1 MKNKT
6 KNRLL
11 LSLCCA
17 FMFSAAPLGLSACGE
32 PEGYDETGVY
42 YCVVDGKEY
51 VLSLSGE
58 KFSLVMG
65 ESNDFGTYKFEG
77 DVLTLRFDDDK
88 ADNTAKLTD
97 KGVATVTLNGKSY
110 TFLKKVN
117 YQVTYEVNGGSAV
130 ATTTVLNGKT
140 LSKPADP
147 TKDGYYFVGW
157 YTDAEFTTPF
167 MFDATPITGNIKLY
181 ARFEAVLV
189 GQEEYTVTFEVDG
202 VSNAYAAKKTVS
214 GKVFD
219 LPTPTKADA
228 TFAGWWLSDSQD
240 ATKLTCKYDG
250 QTLNENTK
258 LFAVWNNNA
267 PLVSVTAT
275 GVTWS
280 ASGANNS
287 YTLKITAPNESD
299 SVTQTIGE
307 SKFDYDFTKKA
318 AGEYVVEVTLGDK
331 TTKVYY
337 NNKQLDDVSFF
348 AVVEPSVLVFN
359 AVENAERY
367 LITVDCGNEKHE
379 HVAFN
384 NGSSVYYNFA
394 NCDMQEGGIVFTVEA
409 VADGYMTSKSSA
421 FTYSRDLDNV
431 TGLKVD
437 AAKEQ
442 VSWNRVSGAFSYV
455 VEIKKGDTTTKV
467 NVGAKT
473 SYSLKEYSGELTIK
487 VYPVADG
494 YNAPEGVSVK
504 YTKAN
509 LATPSNVHFEGKKLV
524 WNAVEGATKYNVK
537 IGAQVYETTT
547 ASYDLSNLAYAAEYV
562 VSVQAVGATEDK
574 NSAYS
579 TSMTVKADVMSEKL
593 VYNKGEISWT
603 PVLDADSYSVKVNGG
618 TAVQVDGK
626 FNSYA
631 VKLTKAGANK
641 IEVCAYYRGQKI
653 TDWVSTEV
661 FAYEIEFDTRGGSE
675 VAPIYKA
682 IGDKIELPTNVTY
695 EGYIF
700 AGWYNVP
707 GGPKNNGSKYE
718 DAYYTENGN
727 TLLYAYWTP
736 QDYEVT
742 LTVNSEEG
750 TIEQTKGTV
759 YYKEN
764 YTLPVAVSKDTTRV
778 FGGWYAQPNGGGTQ
792 YTDPLGN
799 SKGVWSSTQ
808 GLVLYANWIDV
819 FSFDAIDNGAAYSV
833 SKGLGID
840 YVTEITIPSTY
851 SGKPV
856 TTVEGSA
863 FKSCSKLKKIKMPDT
878 IQLVSIPV
886 DGGNGTGSPFEG
898 CNYLESVEVYCVDPE
913 NHNKHEV
920 KYSSSD
926 GVLLYHQGEEVHVK
940 YVPYR
945 KRGSFE
951 IPDGVTTIPIN
962 AFKGTRLSEVIIP
975 ASVTLIE
982 ETAFT
987 KGTYDSNSNLTSV
1000 VFKLAADGVEEKP
1013 LEIAK
1018 NAFRYCNQLTSVTLP
1033 ARLVDFDIDI
1043 FANCT
1048 KLAKIFIA
1056 GRAAAG
1062 VETQYASTDDGVL
1075 TNVDGDTIVYVP
1087 KGRTGE
1093 YTIPRGVTAIGA
1105 GAFQDCKGLTKV
1117 TIPGWVQTID
1127 ANAFRNCTSLRSVV
1141 FEGEAT
1147 DMPLTI
1153 EQYAFYGC
1161 TGLTSLELPENL
1173 GGLKKHAFG
1182 GTSSLTEV
1190 KVTGANMEL
1199 ENAAFGTNSASPEYY
1214 VTDLFIGKD
1223 VKEFEVTGVFG
1234 GQTLARVEVE
1244 SGNQNYVTT
1253 ADGVLFNG
1261 DKSTIVYFP
1270 TAISGEYEIVE
1281 TVKTI
1286 GAEVFRNK
1294 YITKVIVGK
1303 NVTSIGEGAFM
1314 DCSQLETVEF
1324 KAGTADL
1331 EIAKNAFLNCAKIKA
1346 IELPDRLISLGD
1358 YAFAG
1363 TSLTAVEIPA
1373 KTVALGS
1380 TPATVFEG
1388 CETFTN
1394 ITVDPNN
1401 TAFAAIDGILY
1412 GKVQGVI
1419 TTLYF
1424 APTLNSGKNGVVD
1437 IPKTVVAIGDKAFYG
1452 NENITE
1458 IKFSQG
1464 VDGAISFGADALVG
1478 LEKLEKVSLP
1488 VGLTTITENM
1498 FKGNEALTTVIVP
1511 YTVTNI
1517 KQLAFSGC
1525 KSLTNV
1531 TFDPAPSGKTAPAL
1545 SFDDCAGSTNTSKG
1559 VFDGC
1564 TSLTT
1569 LTIPAR
1575 TTYIGSYSLSYSALT
1590 AVTIPR
1596 AVTSLGNGVFLKAKS
1611 LKTVTFEQGS
1621 TLTEIPYQLFY
1632 ECTELNT
1639 INNFPETVTSLG
1651 NSSGGNVFYNTAITE
1666 FTVPSNV
1673 TAIAASSFSNC
1684 KKLATLTFAAGTE
1697 DLTIGDSAFTN
1708 CMELKYVKIPA
1719 RTIVIGQSAFNGCT
1733 ALGTDAQKPKGVEFE
1748 ENSRLERIGMGTTGQ
1763 TFRSCVGLTEFTFPE
1778 TIKVV
1783 TDADTG
1789 ATSTVV
1795 GSIDVGKQ
1803 LFYGCTNLKKVHI
1816 SSTVTSIDQSFI
1828 NSTAIET
1835 LTVSPNNKNIKYDS
1849 TKHIFTNVVTDTLT
1863 QTETVDAYLYAYGQL
1878 PAAAL
1883 DSEGTL
1889 TIPDGIKS
1897 IADYAFQ
1904 KQTGIK
1910 KISFPASLEYIG
1922 SYAFDGCTKLAA
1934 LEFRGTSSLKEL
1946 GGYVFRGT
1954 GLVTV
1959 TLPDSIDTMGVSVF
1973 ENCKSL
1979 TGANIPLGITS
1990 IPATTFKGCTSLVS
2004 FTVPTHVTS
2013 LGNSSSGGSIF
2024 YGCSK
2029 LETVTLH
2036 DGIGYIAGST
2046 FYNCSKLNN
2055 ITLPNNTSYT
2065 TLENSLFYGCKALT
2079 SITIPANV
2087 IKIGS
2092 SKESKVFYNC
2102 SKLETVTFA
2111 GNNVTT
2117 IQGYAF
2123 YGCSV
2128 LKNITIPETLSTLGV
2143 CAFYNCK
2150 ALETATLPVGIT
2162 AIENNNAVYGNIF
2175 YGCSA
2180 LKSVT
2185 ILGAMTKIY
2194 DLMFYGCTSLTS
2206 FTFPEGITSIG
2217 KQAFYNTGLTS
2228 IELPLLDS
2236 IGDAAFAKSKALAS
2250 VTFNSEQRTIGT
2262 NMFYGC
2268 SALKSVTLPENLVE
2282 IGMYGFEE
2290 TGLTSINIPD
2300 KTATIGDYAFNNCK
2314 DLAQVNLGESVK
2326 SIGIGAFYGTGV
2338 RSITIPASVTSIG
2351 GTAFFDCNEL
2361 TDMSV
2366 DSSNVVYTMDA
2377 EGTLWADNMKRIVS
2391 FSPTAVL
2398 EGGELILTEGMSFET
2413 YAFYGC
2419 TNIKKVV
2426 LPDSLKYIPE
2436 YAFYGCTALRSV
2448 EFGSGL
2454 EEVGQYAFYGCSSL
2468 ESALLPEKTEVIG
2481 ISAFEKSGVKAITIT
2496 GVKYLYN
2503 NAFAETAITGKL
2515 VLPDTLY
2522 TQANTSNIIAKTF
2535 YKCTG
2540 ITELV
2545 VPSNVTVLG
2554 TSAFEGCSNLE
2565 TVTIAEGLTQM
2576 YDKVFMDCV
2585 KLKNI
2590 TIPDTCVA
2598 YRDYVF
2604 ANTAIEEFTFSA
2616 KLTSPGGYTFTNCK
2630 SLKRVVFQDGPTAFG
2645 YYSNSNWG
2653 GRYLIQGCTALEEL
2667 ILPNTLQYL
2676 RSDSSGNS
2684 VFSVGKDANGVACEA
2699 YGLKK
2704 IVIPASVTTL
2714 QEKVFENV
2722 PADCQVYVRGS
2733 QSAYAPLW
2741 ADGWDSYLTLPVIWD
2756 YTGN

>member
-1 MKNKT
+1 MNNKS
-6 KNRLL
+6 KKRLL

-17 FMFSAAPLGLSACGE
+17 FMFSATPLALSACGE

-51 VLSLSGE
+51 LLSLSGE

-77 DVLTLRFDDDK
+77 DVLTLRFDDEK
-88 ADNTAKLTD
+88 EANTAKLTD
-97 KGVATVTLNGKSY
+97 EGVATVTINGKKY

-117 YQVTYEVNGGSAV
+117 YQVTYEVNGGSAITP
-130 ATTTVLNGKT
+130 ATVLNGKT

-147 TKDGYYFVGW
+147 KKDGYYFIGW
-157 YTDAEFTTPF
+157 YADADFTTPF
-167 MFDATPITGNIKLY
+167 AFDATPITENITLY
-181 ARFEAVLV
+181 ARFEAELI
-189 GQEEYTVTFEVDG
+189 GQEEYTVTFVVDG
-202 VSNAYAAKKTVS
+202 ASNAYEAKKTVS

-219 LPTPTKADA
+219 LPTPTKDGA
-228 TFAGWWLSDSQD
+228 TFAGWWLSDAQD
-240 ATKLTCKYDG
+240 ASKLTCKYEG
-250 QTLNENTK
+250 QVLNENTK
-258 LFAVWNNNA
+258 LFAVWASNA
-267 PLVSVTAT
+267 PLVSVTKT

-287 YTLKITAPNESD
+287 YTVKITAPNESD
-299 SVTQTIGE
+299 NVTQTIGE
-307 SKFDYDFTKKA
+307 SKFDYDFSKKA

-331 TTKVYY
+331 TTKAYY
-337 NNKQLDDVSFF
+337 NNKQLADVSFF
-348 AVVEPSVLVFN
+348 TVVEPSVLVFN
-359 AVENAERY
+359 AVENAEKY

-379 HVAFN
+379 HVAFD
-384 NGSSVYYNFA
+384 NGTSVYYNFE
-394 NCDMQEGGIVFTVEA
+394 NCDMQKDGIVFTVEA
-409 VADGYMTSKSSA
+409 VADGYMTSKSGA
-421 FTYSRDLDNV
+421 FAYSRDLKNV

-442 VSWNRVSGAFSYV
+442 VSWDRVSNAFSYV

-473 SYSLKEYSGELTIK
+473 SYSLKEYSGALTIK
-487 VYPVADG
+487 VYPVANG
-494 YNAPEGVSVK
+494 YNSPDGVSVN

-524 WNAVEGATKYNVK
+524 WNEVEGATKYNVK
-537 IGAQVYETTT
+537 IGTQIYETTT
-547 ASYDLSNLAYAAEYV
+547 ASYDLSSLAYAAEYV
-562 VSVQAVGATEDK
+562 VSVQSVGATADK

-579 TSMTVKADVMSEKL
+579 EALSVKADVMAEKL
-593 VYNKGEISWT
+593 VYSKGEISWT
-603 PVLDADSYSVKVNGG
+603 PVLDADSYAVKVNGG
-618 TAVQVDGK
+618 AVVNVDGK

-631 VKLTKAGANK
+631 VKLTKAGANT

-661 FAYEIEFDTRGGSE
+661 FAYEIEFDTRGGSD
-675 VAPIYKA
+675 VAPMYKA
-682 IGDKIELPTNVTY
+682 IGDKIELPTDATY

-707 GGPKNNGSKYE
+707 GGPKNNGAKYVDE
-718 DAYYTENGN
+718 YYMENGN
-727 TLLYAYWTP
+727 TMLYAYWTP

-742 LTVNSEEG
+742 LTVNGEEG
-750 TIEQTKGTV
+750 TIDQTKGTV

-799 SKGVWSSTQ
+799 SKSVWSSTQ
-808 GLVLYANWIDV
+808 GLVLYAHWIDV
-819 FSFDAIDNGAAYSV
+819 FSFNAIDNGAAYSV

-840 YVTEITIPSTY
+840 YVTEITIPATY

-898 CNYLESVEVYCVDPE
+898 CTYLESVEVYCVDSA

-926 GVLLYHQGEEVHVK
+926 GVLLYHEGADIHVK

-975 ASVTLIE
+975 ASVTVIE

-987 KGTYDSNSNLTSV
+987 KGTYDTNSNLTSV
-1000 VFKLAADGVEEKP
+1000 VFKLAPEGVEEKP
-1013 LEIAK
+1013 LQIAK

-1033 ARLVDFDIDI
+1033 ARLVDFNIDI
-1043 FANCT
+1043 FTNCT
-1048 KLAKIFIA
+1048 KLAKIFIT
-1056 GRAAAG
+1056 GNAAAG
-1062 VETQYASTDDGVL
+1062 VESQYASTADGVL

-1093 YTIPRGVTAIGA
+1093 YTIPRGVTAIGV

-1117 TIPGWVQTID
+1117 TIPGWVETIE

-1147 DMPLTI
+1147 DMALNI

-1161 TGLTSLELPENL
+1161 TGLTTLELPANL
-1173 GGLKKHAFG
+1173 VKLEKYAFG

-1199 ENAAFGTNSASPEYY
+1199 ENVAFGTNSTSPEYY
-1214 VTDLFIGKD
+1214 VRDLFIGKD

-1234 GQTLARVEVE
+1234 GQTLVKVTVEE
-1244 SGNQNYVTT
+1244 GNENYVTT

-1270 TAISGEYEIVE
+1270 MAINGEYEIVDS
-1281 TVKTI
+1281 VKTI

-1331 EIAKNAFLNCAKIKA
+1331 EIAKNAFLNCAKIKE

-1363 TSLTAVEIPA
+1363 TSLTSVEIPE

-1388 CETFTN
+1388 CEPFTN
-1394 ITVDPNN
+1394 ITVDSNN
-1401 TAFAAIDGILY
+1401 VAFAAIDGILY
-1412 GKVQGVI
+1412 GKVEGVI

-1424 APTLNSGKNGVVD
+1424 APALNSGKNGVVD
-1437 IPKTVVAIGDKAFYG
+1437 IPKTVVSIGDKAFYG
-1452 NENITE
+1452 NENIKE

-1464 VDGAISFGADALVG
+1464 VDGELTFGVDALVG

-1488 VGLTTITENM
+1488 VGLTTISENM
-1498 FKGNEALTTVIVP
+1498 FKGNEALKTVIVP
-1511 YTVTNI
+1511 YTVTNV
-1517 KQLAFSGC
+1517 KKLAFSGC
-1525 KSLTNV
+1525 KSLTLV
-1531 TFDPAPSGKTAPAL
+1531 QFDSAPSGKTAPAL
-1545 SFDDCAGSTNTSKG
+1545 SFDDCGGTSYG
-1559 VFDGC
+1559 VFSGC
-1564 TSLTT
+1564 TSLTSVE
-1569 LTIPAR
+1569 IPAR
-1575 TTYIGSYSLSYSALT
+1575 TTYLGSYTFAMSSVTS
-1590 AVTIPR
+1590 VTIPK
-1596 AVTSLGNGVFLKAKS
+1596 AVTALGDSLFYQAKS
-1611 LKTVTFEQGS
+1611 LETVTFEKGS
-1621 TLTEIPYQLFY
+1621 TITEMPSRTFY
-1632 ECTELNT
+1632 ECTALTT
-1639 INNFPETVTSLG
+1639 INNFPETVTTIGTTGSNTG
-1651 NSSGGNVFYNTAITE
+1651 STFYKTAITE
-1666 FTVPSNV
+1666 FTVPGGV
-1673 TAIAASSFSNC
+1673 TAIGASTFSNC
-1684 KKLATLTFAAGTE
+1684 AKLENVTFEEGTE
-1697 DLTIGDSAFTN
+1697 NLTIQDSAFTN
-1708 CMELKYVKIPA
+1708 CLALKYVKIPA
-1719 RTIVIGQSAFNGCT
+1719 RTIVIGQSAFKGCT
-1733 ALGTDAQKPKGVEFE
+1733 ALGTDAQKPKGIEFE
-1748 ENSRLERIGMGTTGQ
+1748 ANSRLERIGMGLTGQ
-1763 TFRSCVGLTEFTFPE
+1763 TFYGCVGLTEFAFPE
-1778 TIKVV
+1778 TVKVV
-1783 TDADTG
+1783 TDVDTG
-1789 ATSTVV
+1789 VTSTVT
-1795 GSIDVGKQ
+1795 GSIELGKQ
-1803 LFYGCTNLKKVHI
+1803 LFYGCTNLKTVHI
-1816 SSTVTSIDQSFI
+1816 SSTVTSIDQTFI

-1849 TKHIFTNVVTDTLT
+1849 TKHIFTNVVTDAQT
-1863 QTETVDAYLYAYGQL
+1863 QTETVDAYLYAYGKL
-1878 PAAAL
+1878 PEAAL

-1910 KISFPASLEYIG
+1910 KLSLPASLEYIG
-1922 SYAFDGCTKLAA
+1922 DYAFDGCSNLAA
-1934 LEFRGTSSLKEL
+1934 IEFRGTSSLKEL
-1946 GGYVFRGT
+1946 GSYVFQST
-1954 GLVTV
+1954 ALVTV
-1959 TLPDSIDTMGVSVF
+1959 TLPDTIDTMGTSVF
-1973 ENCKSL
+1973 AKCTKL

-1990 IPATTFKGCTSLVS
+1990 IPASTFSGCTSLVS

-2024 YGCSK
+2024 NGCSK
-2029 LETVTLH
+2029 LESVTLH
-2036 DGIGYIAGST
+2036 DGITYIGGST
-2046 FYNCSKLNN
+2046 FYNCAKLSS
-2055 ITLPNNTSYT
+2055 IDLPENSSYA
-2065 TLENSLFYGCKALT
+2065 TLENNMFYGCKALT

-2087 IKIGS
+2087 TKIGS
-2092 SKESKVFYNC
+2092 TGQTRVFYNC
-2102 SKLETVTFA
+2102 TALTTITFA
-2111 GNNVTT
+2111 GNNVSSF
-2117 IQGYAF
+2117 GHYAF
-2123 YGCSV
+2123 ENCTA
-2128 LKNITIPETLSTLGV
+2128 LKNFVIPDTLSSLGV
-2143 CAFYNCK
+2143 CAFKGCK
-2150 ALETATLPVGIT
+2150 ALETATLPAGIT
-2162 AIENNNAVYGNIF
+2162 SITNYNAVYGDIF
-2175 YGCSA
+2175 SGCTS

-2185 ILGAMTKIY
+2185 IQGAMTKIY
-2194 DLMFYGCTSLTS
+2194 DNFFYGCTSLTS
-2206 FTFPEGITSIG
+2206 FTFPESVTSVG

-2228 IELPLLDS
+2228 INLPLLDS
-2236 IGDAAFAKSKALAS
+2236 IGDAAFAGSKALAS
-2250 VTFNSEQRTIGT
+2250 VTFNSEQRIIGT
-2262 NMFYGC
+2262 NMFYNC
-2268 SALKSVTLPENLVE
+2268 TALKSVTLPENLSE
-2282 IGMYGFEE
+2282 IGTYGFEAS
-2290 TGLTSINIPD
+2290 GLTSITIPD
-2300 KTATIGDYAFNNCK
+2300 KVSTIGDYAFNGCK
-2314 DLAQVNLGESVK
+2314 DLAQVNLGEGVK

-2338 RSITIPASVTSIG
+2338 RSITIPASVTYIG
-2351 GTAFFDCNEL
+2351 GTAFFECNDL

-2391 FSPTAVL
+2391 FSPTAEL
-2398 EGGELILTEGMSFET
+2398 EGGVLTLTEGMSFET

-2419 TNIKKVV
+2419 TNVKKVV
-2426 LPDSLKYIPE
+2426 MPDSLKSIPD
-2436 YAFYGCTALRSV
+2436 YAFYNCTALREV

-2454 EEVGQYAFYGCSSL
+2454 EEVGAYAFYGCSSL
-2468 ESALLPEKTEVIG
+2468 EAAMLPDATEVIYKG
-2481 ISAFEKSGVKAITIT
+2481 AFEKSGVKNISIN
-2496 GVKYLYN
+2496 GVVYMGDS
-2503 NAFAETAITGKL
+2503 AFAETAITGKL
-2515 VLPDTLY
+2515 ELPTTL
-2522 TQANTSNIIAKTF
+2522 TSTASGYQLNKVF
-2535 YKCTG
+2535 YKCTN

-2545 VPSNVTVLG
+2545 VPSNVTMFS

-2565 TVTIAEGLTQM
+2565 KVTIAEGFTQM
-2576 YDKVFMDCV
+2576 YDKVFKDCV
-2585 KLKNI
+2585 KLKDI
-2590 TIPDTCVA
+2590 TIPESCIA
-2598 YRDYVF
+2598 YRDRVF
-2604 ANTAIEEFTFSA
+2604 ENTAIEEFTFSA
-2616 KLTSPGGYTFTNCK
+2616 GLTSPGGYTFTNCK
-2630 SLKRVVFQDGPTAFG
+2630 NLKRIVFKDGPTSFG

-2667 ILPNTLQYL
+2667 VLPNTLQYL
-2676 RSDSSGNS
+2676 KSDGSGNAL
-2684 VFSVGKDANGVACEA
+2684 FNLNAADGCEP

-2714 QEKVFENV
+2714 QAKVFQDL

-2733 QSAYAPLW
+2733 ESAYAPLW
-2741 ADGWDSYLTLPVIWD
+2741 AEGWDSYLILPVIWD

>member
-1 MKNKT
+1 MNNKS
-6 KNRLL
+6 KKRLL

-17 FMFSAAPLGLSACGE
+17 FMFSATPLALSACDE

-51 VLSLSGE
+51 LLSLSGE

-65 ESNDFGTYKFEG
+65 ESNDFGTYKFKG
-77 DVLTLRFDDDK
+77 DVLTLRFDDKK
-88 ADNTAKLTD
+88 AENTAKLTD
-97 KGVATVTLNGKSY
+97 EGVATVTINGKNY

-117 YQVTYEVNGGSAV
+117 YQVTYEVNGGSAITP
-130 ATTTVLNGKT
+130 ATVLNGKT

-147 TKDGYYFVGW
+147 KKDGYYFIGW

-167 MFDATPITGNIKLY
+167 AFNATPITENITLY
-181 ARFEAVLV
+181 ARFEAALV
-189 GQEEYTVTFEVDG
+189 GQDEYTVTFVVDG
-202 VSNAYAAKKTVS
+202 ASNVYDTKKTVS

-219 LPTPTKADA
+219 LPTPTKEGA
-228 TFAGWWLSDSQD
+228 TFAGWWLSDAQD
-240 ATKLTCKYDG
+240 ASKLTCKYEG
-250 QTLNENTK
+250 QVLNENTK
-258 LFAVWNNNA
+258 LFAVWASNA
-267 PLVSVTAT
+267 PLVSVTKT

-287 YTLKITAPNESD
+287 YTVKITAPNESD
-299 SVTQTIGE
+299 NVTQTVGE
-307 SKFDYDFTKKA
+307 SKFDYDFSKKA

-331 TTKVYY
+331 TTKAYY
-337 NNKQLDDVSFF
+337 NNKQLADVSFF

-359 AVENAERY
+359 AVENAEKY

-379 HVAFN
+379 HVAFD
-384 NGSSVYYNFA
+384 NGTSVYYNFA
-394 NCDMQEGGIVFTVEA
+394 NCDMQEDGIVFTVEA
-409 VADGYMTSKSSA
+409 VADGYMTSKSGTFA
-421 FTYSRDLDNV
+421 YSRDLKNV

-442 VSWNRVSGAFSYV
+442 VSWDRVSGAFSYV

-473 SYSLKEYSGELTIK
+473 SYSLKEYSGALTIK
-487 VYPVADG
+487 VYPVANG
-494 YNAPEGVSVK
+494 YNSPDGVSVN

-537 IGAQVYETTT
+537 IGTQVYETTT

-562 VSVQAVGATEDK
+562 VSVQSVGATADK

-579 TSMTVKADVMSEKL
+579 QALTVKADVMSEKL

-661 FAYEIEFDTRGGSE
+661 FAYEIEFDARGGSD

-682 IGDKIELPTNVTY
+682 IGDKIELPTDVTY

-707 GGPKNNGSKYE
+707 GGPKNNGAKYE
-718 DAYYTENGN
+718 DEYYMENGN
-727 TLLYAYWTP
+727 TVLYAYWTP

-742 LTVNSEEG
+742 LTVNGEEG
-750 TIEQTKGTV
+750 TIDQTKGTV

-808 GLVLYANWIDV
+808 GLVLYAHWIDV
-819 FSFDAIDNGAAYSV
+819 FSFNAIDNGAAYSV

-856 TTVEGSA
+856 TTIEGSA

-878 IQLVSIPV
+878 IQLVAIPV
-886 DGGNGTGSPFEG
+886 DGGNGTGSPFES
-898 CNYLESVEVYCVDPE
+898 CTYLESVEVYCVDPD

-926 GVLLYHQGEEVHVK
+926 GVLLYHQGEEIHVK

-987 KGTYDSNSNLTSV
+987 KGSTDTNSNLTSV
-1000 VFKLAADGVEEKP
+1000 VFKLAAEGVEEKP
-1013 LEIAK
+1013 LQIAK

-1033 ARLVDFDIDI
+1033 ARLVDFNIDI
-1043 FANCT
+1043 FTNCT
-1048 KLAKIFIA
+1048 KLAKIFIE
-1056 GRAAAG
+1056 GRAATG
-1062 VETQYASTDDGVL
+1062 VELKYASTKDGVL

-1093 YTIPRGVTAIGA
+1093 YSIPKGITAIGA

-1117 TIPGWVQTID
+1117 TIPSWVQTIE

-1161 TGLTSLELPENL
+1161 TGLTTLELPENL
-1173 GGLKKHAFG
+1173 AKLEKYAFG

-1199 ENAAFGTNSASPEYY
+1199 ENVAFGTNSASPEYY

-1234 GQTLARVEVE
+1234 GQTLARVKVE
-1244 SGNQNYVTT
+1244 AGNQNYVTT

-1261 DKSTIVYFP
+1261 DQSTIVYFP
-1270 TAISGEYEIVE
+1270 TAISGEYEIVDS
-1281 TVKTI
+1281 VKTI

-1331 EIAKNAFLNCAKIKA
+1331 EIAKNAFLNCAKIKE
-1346 IELPDRLISLGD
+1346 IQLPDRLISLGD

-1363 TSLTAVEIPA
+1363 TSLTSIEIPE
-1373 KTVALGS
+1373 KTIALGS

-1388 CETFTN
+1388 CEPFTN

-1401 TAFAAIDGILY
+1401 SAFAAIDGILY
-1412 GKVQGVI
+1412 GKVNGVI

-1424 APTLNSGKNGVVD
+1424 APALNSGKNGVVD
-1437 IPKTVVAIGDKAFYG
+1437 IPKTVVSVGDKAFYG

-1464 VDGAISFGADALVG
+1464 VNGELVFGTDALAG
-1478 LEKLEKVSLP
+1478 MQKLEKVSLP
-1488 VGLTTITENM
+1488 VGMTTISAAM
-1498 FKGNEALTTVIVP
+1498 FKNITTLKTVIVP
-1511 YTVTNI
+1511 YTITNI
-1517 KQLAFSGC
+1517 QAQAFSGC
-1525 KSLTNV
+1525 SNLSLV
-1531 TFDPAPSGKTAPAL
+1531 QFDNAPSGKTAPSL
-1545 SFDDCAGSTNTSKG
+1545 SFDDCAGTDKG
-1559 VFDGC
+1559 AFYGC

-1569 LTIPAR
+1569 LQIPAR
-1575 TTYIGSYSLSYSALT
+1575 TTYLGSYSFGYAGVTSIT
-1590 AVTIPR
+1590 IPKAVT
-1596 AVTSLGNGVFLKAKS
+1596 ALGNGAFYYAQS
-1611 LKTVTFEQGS
+1611 LETVTFEKGS
-1621 TLTEIPYQLFY
+1621 TISEMPYRLFDN
-1632 ECTELNT
+1632 CIALKK
-1639 INNFPETVTSLG
+1639 INNLPETVTSLG
-1651 NSSGGNVFYNTAITE
+1651 NSSGGSVFASTAITE
-1666 FTVPSNV
+1666 FTVPGGV
-1673 TAIAASSFSNC
+1673 TLIAGSTFSNC
-1684 KKLATLTFAAGTE
+1684 AKLENVTFAAGTE
-1697 DLTIGDSAFTN
+1697 DLTIQDSAFNN
-1708 CMELKYVKIPA
+1708 CLALKYVKIPA
-1719 RTIVIGQSAFNGCT
+1719 RTVVIGQSAFKGCS
-1733 ALGTDAQKPKGVEFE
+1733 ALGTDTAKPKGVEFE
-1748 ENSRLERIGMGTTGQ
+1748 ANSRLERIGLGLTGQ
-1763 TFRSCVGLTEFTFPE
+1763 TFYGCTGLTEFTFPE
-1778 TIKVV
+1778 TIKVI
-1783 TDADTG
+1783 TDVDTG
-1789 ATSTVV
+1789 ATSTIV

-1828 NSTAIET
+1828 NSTAIEEI
-1835 LTVSPNNKNIKYDS
+1835 TVSPNNKNIKYDS
-1849 TKHIFTNVVTDTLT
+1849 TKHIFTNVVTDTQT

-1922 SYAFDGCTKLAA
+1922 SYAFDGCTNLAEI
-1934 LEFRGTSSLKEL
+1934 EFRGTSSLKEL
-1946 GGYVFRGT
+1946 GSYVFQST
-1954 GLVTV
+1954 ALVSP
-1959 TLPDSIDTMGVSVF
+1959 TLPNSIDTMGSYVF
-1973 ENCKSL
+1973 SKCTKL
-1979 TGANIPLGITS
+1979 TSANIPTGITS
-1990 IPATTFKGCTSLVS
+1990 IPGGMFSGCTSLVT

-2013 LGNSSSGGSIF
+2013 LGNSSAGGSVF
-2024 YGCSK
+2024 NGCTK

-2036 DGIGYIAGST
+2036 DGIEYIGSST
-2046 FYNCSKLNN
+2046 FKGCSKLNN
-2055 ITLPNNTSYT
+2055 VTLPDNTSFVA
-2065 TLENSLFYGCKALT
+2065 LENNLFENCKALT
-2079 SITIPANV
+2079 TITIPANV
-2087 IKIGS
+2087 TKIGTTLGTGATF
-2092 SKESKVFYNC
+2092 KGC
-2102 SKLETVTFA
+2102 SNLTTVIFEGT
-2111 GNNVTT
+2111 NVTA
-2117 IQGYAF
+2117 IQGYSF
-2123 YGCSV
+2123 QNCTKLVNFTMPENLSV
-2128 LKNITIPETLSTLGV
+2128 LGRS
-2143 CAFYNCK
+2143 AFNACK
-2150 ALETATLPVGIT
+2150 ALTNITLPVGLT
-2162 AIENNNAVYGNIF
+2162 ELDEFKN
-2175 YGCSA
+2175 
-2180 LKSVT
+2180 SVANPH
-2185 ILGAMTKIY
+2185 GEGKQ
-2194 DLMFYGCTSLTS
+2194 FQGCTSLTTVTINGALS
-2206 FTFPEGITSIG
+2206 KITGYLFDGCTSLSSINFPESVIAIDAY
-2217 KQAFYNTGLTS
+2217 AFRNTGFTTITLPELS
-2228 IELPLLDS
+2228 RIETY
-2236 IGDAAFAKSKALAS
+2236 AFANCAKL
-2250 VTFNSEQRTIGT
+2250 T
-2262 NMFYGC
+2262 
-2268 SALKSVTLPENLVE
+2268 SVTLNEAQRILGTYMFYNCPKLETINLPSNLVG
-2282 IGMYGFEE
+2282 IPTYAFSK
-2290 TGLTSINIPD
+2290 TALTSVQIPE
-2300 KTATIGDYAFNNCK
+2300 KTSEIGDYAFTNCK
-2314 DLAQVNLGESVK
+2314 NLAQVNLGEGVK

-2351 GTAFFDCNEL
+2351 GTAFFECNEL

-2366 DSSNVVYTMDA
+2366 DSSNVVYAIDA

-2391 FSPTAVL
+2391 FSPTAEL
-2398 EGGELILTEGMSFET
+2398 EGGVLTLTEGMSFET

-2426 LPDSLKYIPE
+2426 MPDSLKTIPD
-2436 YAFYGCTALRSV
+2436 YAFYGCTTLREV
-2448 EFGSGL
+2448 EFGNGI
-2454 EEVGQYAFYGCSSL
+2454 EEVGAYAFYGCSSL
-2468 ESALLPEKTEVIG
+2468 EAAMLPETTELIG
-2481 ISAFEKSGVKAITIT
+2481 LSAFEKSGVKAISIS
-2496 GVKYLYN
+2496 GVKYLGTA
-2503 NAFAETAITGKL
+2503 AFAETPITGKI
-2515 VLPDTLY
+2515 VLPTTLDT
-2522 TQANTSNIIAKTF
+2522 TSSNYKLEKVF
-2535 YKCTG
+2535 YLCTN
-2540 ITELV
+2540 ITELE
-2545 VPSNVTVLG
+2545 VPSNVTTIY

-2565 TVTIAEGLTQM
+2565 TVTIAEGLTSM
-2576 YDKVFMDCV
+2576 YNNAFKDCV
-2585 KLKNI
+2585 KLKNL
-2590 TIPDTCVA
+2590 TVPSTCVT
-2598 YRDYVF
+2598 YGNYVY
-2604 ANTAIEEFTFSA
+2604 ANTAIESFTFPSTL
-2616 KLTSPGGYTFTNCK
+2616 KSPGGYLFTNCK
-2630 SLKRVVFQDGPTAFG
+2630 KLRSVVFEDGPTTFG
-2645 YYSNSNWG
+2645 YQQGSSNWWG
-2653 GRYLIQGCTALEEL
+2653 MYMLQGCTALEEFV
-2667 ILPNTLQYL
+2667 LPNTLQSL
-2676 RSDSSGNS
+2676 LADGGRSMFNLNASDN
-2684 VFSVGKDANGVACEA
+2684 CEV
-2699 YGLKK
+2699 YSLKK
-2704 IVIPASVTTL
+2704 VVIPASIVKL
-2714 QEKVFENV
+2714 QKDVFRDL

-2733 QSAYAPLW
+2733 ESAYAPLW
-2741 ADGWDSYLTLPVIWD
+2741 ETGWDSYLTLPVIWD